1 VITSNSRAGMGVSAS
16 LTALRR
22 FRLAAIEL
30 LDRGHTRER
39 ATGRRVR
46 AAVGR
51 QEMQRI
57 RPQGAEQS
65 GS

>member
-1 VITSNSRAGMGVSAS
+1 